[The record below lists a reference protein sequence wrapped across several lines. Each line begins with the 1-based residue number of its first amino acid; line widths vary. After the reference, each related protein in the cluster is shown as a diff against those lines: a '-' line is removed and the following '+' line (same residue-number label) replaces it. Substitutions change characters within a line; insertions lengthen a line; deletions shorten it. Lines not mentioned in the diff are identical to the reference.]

1 MDELKRALRPVK
13 RRMRL
18 QQAAQWTALGAL
30 AEAMCILL
38 LRVATFLWPLDRALL
53 WAILLGLGLPVL
65 SGLAALLWP
74 VSDLEAASQA
84 DRLGL
89 MARAQTAVM
98 LRDDDGPMAQMQRQ
112 DAVQSLKGL
121 AIAKDMPVRIPKP
134 VWVGLIACAAVIGC
148 SFLLPNPQ
156 TEILNARR
164 QFRKEM
170 QAQAEK
176 IDKVSDTLDESKAET
191 PEIRRLLADLSKELR
206 RVESRRDALGAA
218 DQTERKLMNLRDRTA
233 AEAMNALKDAGLDG
247 LAQALESGNSAEAKE
262 ALSGTEA
269 ASLLNAAAQTAEG
282 AAGEMLGEALKAL
295 NAGNVSK
302 ALEALQNA
310 ANGSSV
316 QTAQA
321 MALASMARSSAA
333 QSGQSAASA
342 ASGKK
347 GSGAGAGTGSSNQDG
362 GKSGKQTGSN
372 AQGSAA
378 PQKSVKD
385 YESIY
390 DPTRLGG
397 SGEMHQASGQMGEGS
412 VMEIQAGLGAG
423 SLDGSVPYR
432 QALPEYTRA
441 ATEAAENAG
450 LPAYAQKWIQDY
462 FDSLK

>member
-13 RRMRL
+13 RRMRW
-18 QQAAQWTALGAL
+18 QRATQWTALGAL
-30 AEAMCILL
+30 AAALCILL
-38 LRVATFLWPLDRALL
+38 LRVATFLWPLDKALL
-53 WAILLGLGLPVL
+53 CAIILGLGLPAL

-74 VSDLEAASQA
+74 VSDLDAARQA

-112 DAVQSLKGL
+112 DAIQSLHGL
-121 AIAKDMPVRIPKP
+121 AIAKDMPLRVAKP
-134 VWVGLIACAAVIGC
+134 LWLGLIACAAVIGC

-156 TEILNARR
+156 TEILNAQR
-164 QFRKEM
+164 QFKQEM

-176 IDKVSDTLDESKAET
+176 IDKVSDTLEESKAET

-206 RVESRRDALGAA
+206 HAENRRDALEAA
-218 DQTERKLMNLRDRTA
+218 DQAERKLMHLRDRTA
-233 AEAMNALKDAGLDG
+233 AEAMNALKEAGLEG
-247 LAQALESGNSAEAKE
+247 LAQALESKNSADAKD

-269 ASLLNAAAQTAEG
+269 ASLLNAAAQMAEG

-295 NAGNVSK
+295 NAGDVTK

-342 ASGKK
+342 ASGKQ

-362 GKSGKQTGSN
+362 GKSGKQTGGN
-372 AQGSAA
+372 VQGSAA
-378 PQKSVKD
+378 PQKRIEE

-397 SGEMHQASGQMGEGS
+397 SGEKHQESGQMGEGT
-412 VMEIQAGLGAG
+412 VTEIQAGLGAG
-423 SLDGSVPYR
+423 SLEGSVPYG
-432 QALPEYTRA
+432 QALPEYTQA
-441 ATEAAENAG
+441 ATEAAENAA

>member
-1 MDELKRALRPVK
+1 MDELKRALWPVK
-13 RRMRL
+13 RRIRL
-18 QQAAQWTALGAL
+18 LRAVHWTALGAL
-30 AEAMCILL
+30 AALLGIML
-38 LRVATFLWPLDRALL
+38 LRTATFLWPLDKALY

-74 VSDLEAASQA
+74 VSDLETARQA

-98 LRDDDGPMAQMQRQ
+98 LKEDDSPMARMQRQ

-121 AIAKDMPVRIPKP
+121 SIAKDMPFRIPKH
-134 VWVGLIACAAVIGC
+134 VWLGLIICTVVIGC

-156 TEILNARR
+156 VDILNAQR

-176 IDKVSDTLDESKAET
+176 IDKVSETLEESKAET
-191 PEIRRLLADLSKELR
+191 PEIRRLLGDLSRELR
-206 RVESRRDALGAA
+206 QAESPRDVLEAA
-218 DQTERKLMNLRDRTA
+218 DQTERKLMKLRERTT
-233 AEAMNALKDAGLDG
+233 AEAMNALKDAGLEG
-247 LAQALESGNSAEAKE
+247 LAQALESGNSAEAKK

-269 ASLLNAAAQTAEG
+269 ASLLNVAAQMAEG
-282 AAGEMLGEALKAL
+282 TAGEMLGEALKAL
-295 NAGNVSK
+295 NAGDISK
-302 ALEALQNA
+302 ALETLQSA
-310 ANGSSV
+310 ANGSST

-342 ASGKK
+342 SSGKK
-347 GSGAGAGTGSSNQDG
+347 GSGAGAGTGSSDQDG

-372 AQGSAA
+372 VQGSAA
-378 PQKSVKD
+378 PQKRTET

-397 SGEMHQASGQMGEGS
+397 SSEIHQESGQMGEGT
-412 VMEIQAGLGAG
+412 VTEIEAGLGAG
-423 SLDGSVPYR
+423 SLDGSVPYG
-432 QALPEYTRA
+432 QALPAYRQA
-441 ATEAAENAG
+441 AVQAAENAA
-450 LPAYAQKWIQDY
+450 LPAYVQKWIQDY